1 MKFKSKIKCSI
12 AYKLIF
18 YILLFSTLITVII
31 TLTQLFIDYKNDI
44 NAIYRAIGEI
54 EKTHLKSLTSSVWF
68 LNRDV
73 VKIQLDG
80 ILNIRDIEYVEIYE
94 GERYFI
100 SSGNVKRGNIISR
113 KFPLIYHFENHD
125 KEIGTLTVVA
135 TLDGVY
141 SRLCNKIFII
151 LISQGAKTF
160 LVSIFIFFIFQFLVT
175 RHLSAVALYLKEL
188 NPDSIYESFRL
199 RRRKVSDT
207 EKDELDHVVTAVN
220 DMLCNIKNSYSA
232 LNNEL
237 KLREKAETELQKAHD
252 ALEHRVKE
260 RTTELARTNEALQ
273 IEIYEREKAE
283 EIIRISEEKYRT
295 LFENAQAGIFR
306 IALWSGEILDANQ
319 RFAEIFGYR
328 KREEIQGLFITEFY
342 TDITDGKK
350 IVDILRKEEN
360 IIQLRLKM
368 RRKDSSDIWVES
380 SSHLDSDDET
390 VEGILIDITERKKAE
405 ERIAE
410 ALREKE
416 ILLREIHHRVKN
428 NMQVIVSL
436 TRLHGKTINDSK
448 MSEIFKE
455 IQNRITAMSLIH
467 ETLYRSESLSQI
479 SLKNYVPMLANNLS
493 RVYRGNGGIE
503 IKIDVGE
510 VWLGIDHAVPF
521 GLVINELLSNS
532 FKYAFENRSRGEI
545 RIYAR
550 SSSDNEIEMV
560 ISDNG
565 KGIPNDVDFRQTD
578 TLGLK
583 LVTGLVEVQLNGHIE
598 LKNNNGTE
606 FTIKFKT
613 ELSQKRMENIKSL

>member
-1 MKFKSKIKCSI
+1 MKLKSKIKCSI

-18 YILLFSTLITVII
+18 YILLFSTLVTIII
-31 TLTQLFIDYKNDI
+31 TLIQLFIDYKNDI
-44 NAIYRAIGEI
+44 NAIYRGIEGI

-68 LNRDV
+68 LNRDT

-94 GERYFI
+94 GERYFT
-100 SSGNVKRGNIISR
+100 SSGNLKRENIIS
-113 KFPLIYHFENHD
+113 KEFPLIYHFEDHD
-125 KEIGTLTVVA
+125 QYIGTLTVVA
-135 TLDGVY
+135 SLDDVY
-141 SRLCNKIFII
+141 SRLRDKIFVI

-175 RHLSAVALYLKEL
+175 RHLSAVASYLKEL
-188 NPDSIYESFRL
+188 NPDSLYESFIL
-199 RRRKVSDT
+199 RRGNVSDI

-220 DMLCNIKNSYSA
+220 DMLCNMKTSYSD
-232 LNNEL
+232 LSNEL
-237 KLREKAETELQKAHD
+237 KLREKAETELQKSHD
-252 ALEHRVKE
+252 KLEYRVKE
-260 RTTELARTNEALQ
+260 RTAELAETNEALQ
-273 IEIYEREKAE
+273 REIAEREKAE
-283 EIIRISEEKYRT
+283 DIIRISEEKYRT

-306 IALWSGEILDANQ
+306 IALRSGKILDVNQ
-319 RFAEIFGYR
+319 RFAEIFGYK
-328 KREEIQGLFITEFY
+328 KREEIQGLFVTEFY
-342 TDITDGKK
+342 ADISDGKK
-350 IVDILRKEEN
+350 MVGLLIKDRN
-360 IIQLRLKM
+360 IIQNRLKM
-368 RRKDSSDIWVES
+368 HKKDGSDIWVES

-405 ERIAE
+405 ERIKE

-448 MSEIFKE
+448 ISEIFKE
-455 IQNRITAMSLIH
+455 VQNRITAMSLIH
-467 ETLYRSESLSQI
+467 ETLYKSESLSQI

-510 VWLGIDHAVPF
+510 VYLGIDHAVPF

-532 FKYAFENRSRGEI
+532 FKYAFENGSLGEI
-545 RIYAR
+545 RISAR
-550 SSSDNEIEMV
+550 SSSDNEIELV

-565 KGIPNDVDFRQTD
+565 KGIPQDFNFRQTD

-583 LVTGLVEVQLNGHIE
+583 LVTGLVEAQLNGNID
-598 LKNNNGTE
+598 LKCDNGTQ

-613 ELSQKRMENIKSL
+613 ELYQKRI